1 MALRAASRV
10 RPAKPFK
17 QTLRAR
23 RLTVVAKAGE
33 DTVPGAYANALLEL
47 GQSKNA
53 LEPIHADVDALSSLL
68 RDNKQFQQ
76 FVYNPVVTDEKK
88 KAVFQKIAKDAGF
101 QQYTVNFL
109 GLLLE
114 KGRIEL
120 LELILAEFEKEY
132 CIATDTQVATVR
144 SAVKLEQEQQFLI
157 AKKLQELTGS
167 KNIKLKPV
175 IDQAL
180 IAGFVVEYGSA
191 SIDLSIKGQLEK
203 ITGELLA
210 KYSENKVL
218 A

>member
-1 MALRAASRV
+1 MALRTAGRV
-10 RPAKPFK
+10 RTAKPFNN
-17 QTLRAR
+17 TVRSR

-33 DTVPGAYANALLEL
+33 DTVPAAYASALLEL

-53 LEPIHADVDALSSLL
+53 LEPIHADVDALASLL
-68 RDNKQFQQ
+68 RDNEQLRN
-76 FVYNPVVTDEKK
+76 FVYNPLVADAKK
-88 KAVFQKIAKDAGF
+88 KAVFQKISKEAGF
-101 QQYTVNFL
+101 QAYTLNFL
-109 GLLLE
+109 SLLLD
-114 KGRIEL
+114 KQRIEL
-120 LELILAEFEKEY
+120 LEPILAEFEKEY
-132 CIATDTQVATVR
+132 CTATDTQVATVR

-210 KYSENKVL
+210 KYSENKV
-218 A
+218 AA